1 MDVSLNHFLMITF
14 FQKFKLNFFICQNFL
29 MKKIFKCLQ
38 KRNFSK
44 IIPTKFTELLLSKL
58 KTDRGALSKS
68 ITLGLF

>member
-1 MDVSLNHFLMITF
+1 
-14 FQKFKLNFFICQNFL
+14 
-29 MKKIFKCLQ
+29 MKKFFKCLQ